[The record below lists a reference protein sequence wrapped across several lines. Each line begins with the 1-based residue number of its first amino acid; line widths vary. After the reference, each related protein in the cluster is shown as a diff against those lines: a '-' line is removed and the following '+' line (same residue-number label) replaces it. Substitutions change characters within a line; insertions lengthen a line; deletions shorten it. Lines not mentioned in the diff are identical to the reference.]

1 MRRHPLPSL
10 LLFGVLCMACR
21 QPLRADYTLFEPYD
35 SLVTEAVA
43 EAALPSCYRFLPLL
57 LTDCDTAFAGTYAR
71 GMWALSVPAAHHYGL
86 AVTDSL
92 DERLEPRKATRAAV
106 AYLRDLKDI
115 YADDDTTLLARYA
128 VCCPVL
134 RVSAD
139 SLLPALQQI
148 ETEYESGQRT
158 SRFLLPLD
166 EVRTEAARQ
175 DSIRRAE
182 RERKAAEV
190 AEQKAKAKVEPQFII
205 YRVKSGDYL
214 GRIASR
220 HHVTVSQLMRWNGL
234 TNPDRLREGQKLK
247 IYR

>member
-1 MRRHPLPSL
+1 MRRRPLPSL
-10 LLFGVLCMACR
+10 LLSGVLCIACQ
-21 QPLRADYTLFEPYD
+21 QPLRADYTLFEPFD
-35 SLVTEAVA
+35 SLVTAAVTEAG
-43 EAALPSCYRFLPLL
+43 LPTCYRFIPLL
-57 LTDCDTAFAGTYAR
+57 LTDCDTTFAGTYAR

-86 AVTDSL
+86 VVTDSL
-92 DERLEPRKATRAAV
+92 DERMLPAKATRAAV
-106 AYLRDLKDI
+106 EYLCDLKTL
-115 YADDDTTLLARYA
+115 YADDDSTLLTRYA

-134 RVSAD
+134 RVKAD

-148 ETEYESGQRT
+148 ETEYDGGRRESL
-158 SRFLLPLD
+158 FLAPLD
-166 EVRTEAARQ
+166 EVRSEAARQ

-190 AEQKAKAKVEPQFII
+190 AEQRAKAKAEPHVII
-205 YRVKSGDYL
+205 YRVRSGDYL

-220 HHVTVSQLMRWNGL
+220 HHVTVNQLVRWNNI